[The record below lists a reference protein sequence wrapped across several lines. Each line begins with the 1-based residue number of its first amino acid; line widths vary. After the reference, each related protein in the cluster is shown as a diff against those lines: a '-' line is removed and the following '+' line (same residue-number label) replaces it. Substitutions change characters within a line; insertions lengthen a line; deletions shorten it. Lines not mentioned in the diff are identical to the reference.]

1 MARERNPERDKAR
14 RIWPDRLRSKSAQ
27 SLNRSANGKA
37 LIAGRRNLKR
47 RNHRGSAADNPEI
60 RTPQVRA
67 LHTGTETRKP
77 TAHIQRFALRTSRTN
92 SANTSKVSRL
102 TRERI
107 CFLNCNF

>member
-14 RIWPDRLRSKSAQ
+14 RIWLDSGGT
-27 SLNRSANGKA
+27 ANGKA

-47 RNHRGSAADNPEI
+47 RNHRGSAADNPAI
-60 RTPQVRA
+60 RTPQVQA

-102 TRERI
+102 TREQI